1 MTGTP
6 LSVNP
11 YSIIAHRLTASQQPM
26 PASSETVRDA
36 RSRRGRAAYFFGTRR
51 NPKSSV
57 QLQAEN
63 MVRISD
69 LSKDEWEALKRLLDG
84 GTIQQI
90 NIQTIRRLI
99 TLGALEKKKNGIELS
114 DVAQRLVIE
123 RMARISRARYR
134 G

>member
-1 MTGTP
+1 
-6 LSVNP
+6 
-11 YSIIAHRLTASQQPM
+11 
-26 PASSETVRDA
+26 
-36 RSRRGRAAYFFGTRR
+36 
-51 NPKSSV
+51 
-57 QLQAEN
+57 